1 MIPPDHDW
9 LDVLAAAAGI
19 LLGLGGIGA
28 LITALIYVF
37 KVKTEN
43 RKAKAETEHTEADT
57 ASIYQDIADR
67 SAERSLKLDI
77 RVAVLESLI
86 VKQAKELQRLPI
98 LEAIVEKQAKEL
110 QRLREENADLRD
122 WAERLVHQVQG
133 LGGQPVGIRAKSEAG
148 T

>member
-9 LDVLAAAAGI
+9 LDVLAAVAGI
-19 LLGLGGIGA
+19 LIGLGGIGA
-28 LITALIYVF
+28 LITALIYVT
-37 KVKTEN
+37 KIRTEK
-43 RKAKAETEHTEADT
+43 KASQAETRHIDAET
-57 ASIYQDIADR
+57 SSLYQDIADR

-77 RVAVLESLI
+77 RVAVLEALI
-86 VKQAKELQRLPI
+86 VKQSKELQRLPI

-133 LGGQPVGIRAKSEAG
+133 LGGQPVGIRAKSEG
-148 T
+148 I

>member
-9 LDVLAAAAGI
+9 LDVLAAIAGI
-19 LLGLGGIGA
+19 LIGLGGIGA

-37 KVKTEN
+37 KIRTEK
-43 RKAKAETEHTEADT
+43 KATQAETRHIDAET
-57 ASIYQDIADR
+57 SSLYQDIADR

-77 RVAVLESLI
+77 RVNILETLI
-86 VKQAKELQRLPI
+86 VKQTKELQRLPI

-122 WAERLVHQVQG
+122 WAERLVHQVIG
-133 LGGQPVGIRAKSEAG
+133 LGVEPVKIRPRPEGAS
-148 T
+148 